1 MATTQQL
8 TSAQWPQWI
17 QNVDA
22 FLFDCDGVLWVG
34 DTPIQGANDM
44 INLMRSLGKRVIFVV
59 RPSA

>member
-1 MATTQQL
+1 MATQQL

-34 DTPIQGANDM
+34 DTPIPGANDM